1 MIIIPV
7 KNSSSIDQ
15 ALKQYKFKV
24 YKTKQLEKLKEQQ
37 EFTKNSVKKREQ
49 NKKSV
54 YLQKKKSQLES

>member
-24 YKTKQLEKLKEQQ
+24 YKTKQLEKLRELQ
-37 EFTKNSVKKREQ
+37 EFTKKSIKKREQ

>member
-7 KNSSSIDQ
+7 KNSGSIDQ

-24 YKTKQLEKLKEQQ
+24 YKTKQLEKLKERQ